1 MSSRVIVSLRVAATT
16 GRAFEVFTRDIGAWW
31 QPNDLFRFTPR
42 SPGRIALEAGEGGR
56 LTETLA
62 NGTVFEIGRVTGW
75 EPGARLA
82 LTWRQATFAPDQLTH
97 VEVLF
102 EAVADETRVT
112 VTHTG
117 WDSVPQA
124 TRCAPLVP
132 GRTVSAPARRVV
144 AAIAGGLQD
153 EPCPL
158 IFSADAAAGSRHTCI
173 RGGGCGEGR
182 SWWR

>member
-1 MSSRVIVSLRVAATT
+1 VSSRVIVSLRVAATT

-31 QPNDLFRFTPR
+31 QPNELFRFTPG

-117 WDSVPQA
+117 WGTVPQEHVA
-124 TRCAPLVP
+124 RHSFPDGLFLRRHGEWWQQLLAAYRTNLV
-132 GRTVSAPARRVV
+132 R
-144 AAIAGGLQD
+144 
-153 EPCPL
+153 
-158 IFSADAAAGSRHTCI
+158 
-173 RGGGCGEGR
+173 
-182 SWWR
+182 